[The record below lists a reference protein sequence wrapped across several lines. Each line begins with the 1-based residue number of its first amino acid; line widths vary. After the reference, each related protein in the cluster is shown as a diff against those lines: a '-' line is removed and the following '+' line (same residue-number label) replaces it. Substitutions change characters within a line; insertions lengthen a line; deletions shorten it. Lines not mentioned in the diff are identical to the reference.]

1 MVTNQEPFKQAPQG
15 ILSKQ
20 RHLTSSSFASPLHEG
35 TSLSPEED
43 LQEQLRRL
51 QECVRDLL
59 IKNQELRTLLES
71 ANESP

>member
-1 MVTNQEPFKQAPQG
+1 MIAHQEPFKRAPQG
-15 ILSKQ
+15 IISKE
-20 RHLTSSSFASPLHEG
+20 RHLTVSSFASPLHEG
-35 TSLSPEED
+35 SSLSPQED

>member
-1 MVTNQEPFKQAPQG
+1 MITHQEPFKRDPQG
-15 ILSKQ
+15 ATSKE
-20 RHLTSSSFASPLHEG
+20 RHLTGSSFASPLHKG
-35 TSLSPEED
+35 SSLSPKED